1 MLMINLAADFQFGK
15 ELFEDGLYEEAILEF
30 EKIISLSPTSEDA
43 QQSLFYIGECFFEQK
58 KFLQAEEKYLSLLDG
73 YPNNSFKDKI
83 LYKLA
88 LSQFK
93 QAKLNEALLN
103 FDTLIDKY
111 PLSKFTELSLPYYIQ
126 SFFEQK
132 NYETVIVKG
141 QKLIKD
147 YEKSSQVPEILFWM
161 AKAYF
166 SVNKRTECE
175 NTLKRILSEF
185 PNAEIRWKSLLLGI
199 DLIAETQ
206 GIQNAAD
213 TLSLKLKTNIPRQ
226 FEEELRLKLI
236 DYYFVLEQYESAFPN
251 VNELIQKFD
260 NSLQLDFYIIL
271 KTECQLK
278 LKKIEEILK
287 EEKDFRK
294 VFKESDLKENYELN
308 LARAEYR
315 LRNYEKANNRLD
327 EILADTKNDSIIY
340 ECKFLRAGI
349 LENTGK
355 FSFAINQL
363 QDLLDSDFSQKDQI
377 LFNIG
382 NIYFEKFKNHRT
394 AITHYQQIT
403 SQFSQS
409 DFFIPAIYK
418 TALCYEKFEKNNE
431 AIRELSKIDRENEN
445 DKQLKAEISAKKE
458 YLTKFKQKDFE
469 SGFYNLLHSI
479 YFYLED
485 DNKEKLQYE
494 VISILVEDI
503 KNIDQIEE
511 LISSKTSPEYIYL
524 QANIYLYKAER
535 AKYESKDFDKK
546 SYLLKAGEKIDLLN
560 PQTHKMWFDELKIE
574 KDLHQEQET
583 NHQFISR
590 MERFIEEFP
599 DTKKK
604 NKFLLEIIRYYSNQK
619 DKEKTY
625 LFAEKLIL
633 DKTIERS
640 YFFKLKLDLAAYY
653 FQKKNYKSA
662 LKNYH
667 LAESKITID
676 QPQTWFDFAVTLSE
690 QGQKNKA
697 ISKLEFLVNNAEDFK
712 EFLNAVKYLV
722 QILHENENFTD
733 AVKYSQLIPGMD
745 RDDDYYL
752 DLSNDYL
759 KIGNKEKAKEYLL
772 HIKEKDIETLRK
784 LANLQFET
792 RDYEM
797 AKYTYN
803 ELVKKEKNNLQNYKM
818 LAHISFLQEDFLDA
832 AKNYKVI
839 VDKLG
844 ENFKDYQNIRQ
855 VALENIISLYRIENR
870 PKAETL
876 TKKFKD
882 ILSEDDLDEIELN
895 KGIYQIE
902 VDPKKGEKIFKNL
915 LKKPELKAETKIAA
929 YFRRGIARLKQEKIE
944 EAEVDFKTVANSID
958 PELSKQAHLKL
969 GTINFSNENFQQALE
984 NYYKVIEADDDG
996 QLAFDAAKNF
1006 AFVCKTIKEWQKAIA
1021 AYEIILERWGDSGLE
1036 AATVFD
1042 IAFCHFRD
1050 KKYMKS
1056 IEMFERAIP
1065 ILNEKELQAEAH
1077 YWIGES
1083 YFGQEDYE
1091 KAISEF
1097 LKVGY
1102 NYSEFAQWT
1111 ASAELRAGESYINL
1125 DKKDKAKRTFERI
1138 IDKYG
1143 KYSDW
1148 GKEASKRLES
1158 M

>member
-1 MLMINLAADFQFGK
+1 M
-15 ELFEDGLYEEAILEF
+15 
-30 EKIISLSPTSEDA
+30 
-43 QQSLFYIGECFFEQK
+43 
-58 KFLQAEEKYLSLLDG
+58 
-73 YPNNSFKDKI
+73 
-83 LYKLA
+83 
-88 LSQFK
+88 
-93 QAKLNEALLN
+93 
-103 FDTLIDKY
+103 
-111 PLSKFTELSLPYYIQ
+111 
-126 SFFEQK
+126 
-132 NYETVIVKG
+132 
-141 QKLIKD
+141 
-147 YEKSSQVPEILFWM
+147 
-161 AKAYF
+161 
-166 SVNKRTECE
+166 
-175 NTLKRILSEF
+175 
-185 PNAEIRWKSLLLGI
+185 
-199 DLIAETQ
+199 
-206 GIQNAAD
+206 
-213 TLSLKLKTNIPRQ
+213 
-226 FEEELRLKLI
+226 
-236 DYYFVLEQYESAFPN
+236 
-251 VNELIQKFD
+251 
-260 NSLQLDFYIIL
+260 
-271 KTECQLK
+271 
-278 LKKIEEILK
+278 
-287 EEKDFRK
+287 
-294 VFKESDLKENYELN
+294 
-308 LARAEYR
+308 
-315 LRNYEKANNRLD
+315 
-327 EILADTKNDSIIY
+327 
-340 ECKFLRAGI
+340 
-349 LENTGK
+349 
-355 FSFAINQL
+355 
-363 QDLLDSDFSQKDQI
+363 
-377 LFNIG
+377 
-382 NIYFEKFKNHRT
+382 
-394 AITHYQQIT
+394 
-403 SQFSQS
+403 
-409 DFFIPAIYK
+409 
-418 TALCYEKFEKNNE
+418 
-431 AIRELSKIDRENEN
+431 
-445 DKQLKAEISAKKE
+445 
-458 YLTKFKQKDFE
+458 
-469 SGFYNLLHSI
+469 
-479 YFYLED
+479 
-485 DNKEKLQYE
+485 
-494 VISILVEDI
+494 
-503 KNIDQIEE
+503 
-511 LISSKTSPEYIYL
+511 
-524 QANIYLYKAER
+524 
-535 AKYESKDFDKK
+535 
-546 SYLLKAGEKIDLLN
+546 
-560 PQTHKMWFDELKIE
+560 
-574 KDLHQEQET
+574 
-583 NHQFISR
+583 
-590 MERFIEEFP
+590 
-599 DTKKK
+599 
-604 NKFLLEIIRYYSNQK
+604 
-619 DKEKTY
+619 
-625 LFAEKLIL
+625 
-633 DKTIERS
+633 
-640 YFFKLKLDLAAYY
+640 
-653 FQKKNYKSA
+653 
-662 LKNYH
+662 
-667 LAESKITID
+667 
-676 QPQTWFDFAVTLSE
+676 
-690 QGQKNKA
+690 
-697 ISKLEFLVNNAEDFK
+697 
-712 EFLNAVKYLV
+712 
-722 QILHENENFTD
+722 ILHENENFTD